1 MSVFDPAIYLDATVS
16 TPTVRRPP
24 IPAGR
29 ELVGVIQEIKSRSW
43 RGKEDPTKSG
53 VAIDV
58 PIKFDLSAYPDL
70 IALLSGNSDKPITE
84 ITITDGIMLDTTPTG
99 IDNSPGKNSKLRR
112 YREALDMNKDG
123 DVFSPRMMQG
133 RLIKA
138 KIGHRIVDKETFEQ
152 IDGVVKA

>member
-1 MSVFDPAIYLDATVS
+1 MSVFDPSIYLDATVS
-16 TPTVRRPP
+16 EPTVRRPP

-58 PIKFDLSAYPDL
+58 PIKFELSAYPDL
-70 IALLSGNSDKPITE
+70 EALLGVKE

-112 YREALDMNKDG
+112 YREALDLNKPG
-123 DVFSPRMMQG
+123 DVFAPRMMQG